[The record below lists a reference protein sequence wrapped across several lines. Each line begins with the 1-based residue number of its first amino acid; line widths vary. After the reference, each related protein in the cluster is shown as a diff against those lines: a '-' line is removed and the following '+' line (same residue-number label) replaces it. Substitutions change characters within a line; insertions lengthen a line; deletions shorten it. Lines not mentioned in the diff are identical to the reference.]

1 MSLLAFASGFAKRGM
16 QKKDERDELNNKIE
30 FQKKMMNFKHAAEQ
44 RSAAIRRKREKENRL
59 KDSFKLWRSLAG
71 PDVTQEQIEWIADQ
85 PEQLQQLAMDQ
96 VVGGAD
102 FTTLIKG
109 YQTTGED
116 GQPPE
121 NALMWDKDVLFK
133 KKQKQAETQAELEFN
148 LINKWFNA
156 TEAGDMESAAKIK
169 GQLQGL
175 QDIAM
180 KDKRKE
186 LTYSHLNNLLTIS
199 SDTPAMVYHNGNWI
213 KNTVFENDSSNARY
227 TKAYI
232 NKVNSFIDA
241 IPEDRRDEETVET
254 YVRQYTLNKQDAM
267 ENYYNALKEEVV
279 LPQNKWDINM
289 KATRNTN
296 LKTWLGNALMD
307 DKLYNK
313 KIVLEQGNL
322 RPILLTIGADGTVYL
337 NNGTSGEWTMEE
349 F

>member
-96 VVGGAD
+96 VGGGAD

-175 QDIAM
+175 
-180 KDKRKE
+180 
-186 LTYSHLNNLLTIS
+186 
-199 SDTPAMVYHNGNWI
+199 
-213 KNTVFENDSSNARY
+213 
-227 TKAYI
+227 
-232 NKVNSFIDA
+232 
-241 IPEDRRDEETVET
+241 
-254 YVRQYTLNKQDAM
+254 
-267 ENYYNALKEEVV
+267 
-279 LPQNKWDINM
+279 
-289 KATRNTN
+289 
-296 LKTWLGNALMD
+296 
-307 DKLYNK
+307 
-313 KIVLEQGNL
+313 KI
-322 RPILLTIGADGTVYL
+322 
-337 NNGTSGEWTMEE
+337 
-349 F
+349 